1 MVNSSDEKSLTKR
14 LRHEKIRLLYGNVW
28 QPVFA
33 GVLGAFLL
41 AFLMK
46 EMTSSAVLVGWLI
59 AILLVY
65 GLRLRIAVH
74 FLRVSSADQEHPRWL
89 RLFVITVFLTGCVW
103 GTGGLLMFD
112 GERPAQAAALAIVL
126 AGVVAGCVT
135 MLSALWWMVLFFI
148 LPIAIP
154 LQLLFIFSDTP
165 THTMIGVLLGVFV
178 LLLIA
183 TSHRLGHLI
192 HNNIE
197 LNLTMAAR
205 EVELLE
211 SENRYLSIFQHS
223 PLGVLHFD
231 KTGSVT
237 GCNENLLKI
246 LSLDRSKLLG
256 FCMQHDVDADIAAAA
271 QNALDKG
278 AGYYEGTQLMSCL
291 SSRAEGTPVRAFFN
305 GVRGLDD
312 EIVGGIV
319 IVEDFTERKRNEEV
333 IHRQAFY
340 DALTDLPNRRL
351 FIERLETLCDQN
363 QTETQSGLL
372 MFLDL
377 DRFKLIND
385 TWGHATG
392 DDLLVQVARRLEGC
406 LSEGDMAAR
415 LSGDEFVLLAL
426 LEGEAAV
433 PLEARAESYM
443 RKVQQALSP
452 PYRLA
457 SHDTEVTPSIGY
469 TCFTTAGCD
478 HEEVLKQADIAMYR
492 AKTEG
497 RARLCRYQPWMRDK
511 MQ

>member
-1 MVNSSDEKSLTKR
+1 
-14 LRHEKIRLLYGNVW
+14 
-28 QPVFA
+28 
-33 GVLGAFLL
+33 
-41 AFLMK
+41 
-46 EMTSSAVLVGWLI
+46 MTSSAVLVGWLI

-74 FLRVSSADQEHPRWL
+74 FLRASSADQEHPRWL

-103 GTGGLLMFD
+103 GVGGLLMFD

-126 AGVVAGCVT
+126 AGVVAGSVT

-154 LQLLFIFSDTP
+154 LQLLFIFSDAP

-178 LLLIA
+178 ALLIA
-183 TSHRLGHLI
+183 TSHRLGRLI

-237 GCNENLLKI
+237 GSNENLLKI

-256 FCMQHDVDADIAAAA
+256 FCMQHDVDPDIASAA

-278 AGYYEGTQLMSCL
+278 AGYYEGSQLMSCL

-305 GVRGLDD
+305 GVRSVDD

-340 DALTDLPNRRL
+340 DSLTDLPNRRL

-392 DDLLVQVARRLEGC
+392 DDLLVQVARRLESC

-426 LEGEAAV
+426 MEGKAEA

-457 SHDTEVTPSIGY
+457 SQDTEVTPSIGY
-469 TCFTTAGCD
+469 TCFTTADCD
-478 HEEVLKQADIAMYR
+478 HEEVLKQADVAMYR